1 MKNNKY
7 KFSDFEP
14 GIAYF
19 LVFLIPLISLAYNAK
34 ELALIS
40 FLSGFLLFFKMEID
54 QRNFIKKRKEILG
67 IKRKDTEIKEKGLFL
82 IKKNIVLPTF
92 DTEIKKEDLP
102 NHEKYRVARKIDWD
116 SVNKNKSLVGKK
128 GEEIVYLLEKEYL
141 MSINKHN
148 LAEKVK
154 NISKEYG
161 DGLGYDILS
170 FFENGEEKFI
180 EVKSTSL
187 KNSNSF
193 LLSKNELEFLREKQN
208 NAFIYNVIISG
219 QEEPE
224 LETIS
229 AIDLFNKME
238 IIPSNYKV
246 YFK

>member
-1 MKNNKY
+1 
-7 KFSDFEP
+7 
-14 GIAYF
+14 
-19 LVFLIPLISLAYNAK
+19 
-34 ELALIS
+34 
-40 FLSGFLLFFKMEID
+40 
-54 QRNFIKKRKEILG
+54 
-67 IKRKDTEIKEKGLFL
+67 
-82 IKKNIVLPTF
+82 
-92 DTEIKKEDLP
+92 
-102 NHEKYRVARKIDWD
+102 
-116 SVNKNKSLVGKK
+116 
-128 GEEIVYLLEKEYL
+128 